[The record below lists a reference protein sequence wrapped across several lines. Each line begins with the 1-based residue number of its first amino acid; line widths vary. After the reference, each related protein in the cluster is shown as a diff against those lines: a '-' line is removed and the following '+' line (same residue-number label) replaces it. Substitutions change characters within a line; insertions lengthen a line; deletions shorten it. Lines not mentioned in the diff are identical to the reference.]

1 MNIEILLPSLFEFY
15 AETGIFEADECNK
28 YKWERHSLDE
38 NSHFTGLSLK
48 TIKKHMYSFT
58 EGLDDLKKIEADVNL
73 GGSTCKFIW
82 DDFDGDDMSY
92 DRYVEGMPCM
102 KKRIRTHGIGSGR
115 MINVHVNIS
124 EFGCTDYKS
133 MLNKAYTAIQII
145 DMLEDLG
152 YRVGVTVYDATSELG
167 YMSEKNGGHKIDFV
181 QVEVPLK
188 KHEEPLNKALIL
200 NCISPW
206 FERYWMFRYHMAK
219 FNCSFGMGK
228 AADKKLPDTT
238 TDIYIKQGE
247 CLSKSS
253 ADRKIK
259 EIKELFKI
267 QQFWRSDML
276 NGRALV
282 QKTRGSSS
290 ILLLIT
296 NNISYDI
303 RHK

>member
-15 AETGIFEADECNK
+15 AETDTFEADEENK
-28 YKWERHSLDE
+28 WKWEKHSSE
-38 NSHFTGLSLK
+38 EESHFTGLSLEA
-48 TIKKHMYSFT
+48 IKKYMYSYT
-58 EGLDDLKKIEADVNL
+58 EGLDKLEKIEGNINL
-73 GGSTCKFIW
+73 GGSTRKFIW
-82 DDFDGDDMSY
+82 NDFDGDDMSY
-92 DRYVEGMPCM
+92 DRYIEGLPCM
-102 KKRIRTHGIGSGR
+102 QKRIRTYGIGSGK
-115 MINVHVNIS
+115 IVNIHINIS
-124 EFGCTDYKS
+124 EFGSTDYNS

-152 YRVGVTVYDATSELG
+152 YRVGVTVYDATSGLG
-167 YMSEKNGGHKIDFV
+167 NLSEKRGGHFIDFV
-181 QVEVPLK
+181 QVEIPLK
-188 KHEEPLNKALIL
+188 QPEEPLNKALIL
-200 NCISPW
+200 TCVSPW

-267 QQFWRSDML
+267 
-276 NGRALV
+276 
-282 QKTRGSSS
+282 
-290 ILLLIT
+290 
-296 NNISYDI
+296 
-303 RHK
+303 